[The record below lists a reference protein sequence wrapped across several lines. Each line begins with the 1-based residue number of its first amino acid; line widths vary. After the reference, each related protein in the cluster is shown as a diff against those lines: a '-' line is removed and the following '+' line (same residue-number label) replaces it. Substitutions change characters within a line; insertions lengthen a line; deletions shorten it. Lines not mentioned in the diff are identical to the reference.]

1 MKKLYVIVFFM
12 TFSLLATAKDKADKQ
27 YYGVFA
33 GANMSKSLSFPT
45 SMDSVYGGYENFGA
59 GCQIGGFY
67 EIALSQKR
75 TWFFHTGLNLNYYNS
90 KGKDVKETGSYFE
103 KEITSDYK
111 LSSLFAE
118 LPVMFVRKIKIKD
131 WCINPSLGLSYN
143 YGITGKIKS
152 TTIRKEHKGWNTY
165 DTEKYTKNENIF
177 DAGMGRDA
185 VFNLRAE
192 LGASY
197 KHYLLTGFV
206 AYPLSDIFS
215 FGLSFGYQF

>member
-1 MKKLYVIVFFM
+1 
-12 TFSLLATAKDKADKQ
+12 
-27 YYGVFA
+27 
-33 GANMSKSLSFPT
+33 
-45 SMDSVYGGYENFGA
+45 
-59 GCQIGGFY
+59 
-67 EIALSQKR
+67 
-75 TWFFHTGLNLNYYNS
+75 
-90 KGKDVKETGSYFE
+90 
-103 KEITSDYK
+103 
-111 LSSLFAE
+111 
-118 LPVMFVRKIKIKD
+118 MFVRKIKIKD

-165 DTEKYTKNENIF
+165 DTKEYTKNENIF
-177 DAGMGRDA
+177 DAG
-185 VFNLRAE
+185 E